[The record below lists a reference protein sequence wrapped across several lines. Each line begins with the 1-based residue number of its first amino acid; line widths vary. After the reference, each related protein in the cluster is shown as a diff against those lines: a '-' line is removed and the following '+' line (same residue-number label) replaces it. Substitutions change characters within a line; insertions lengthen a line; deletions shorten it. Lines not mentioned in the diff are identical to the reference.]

1 MKIYSYYGFN
11 EFIIFPGYKGY
22 MIKEY
27 FANYY
32 LHIPNVTRD
41 RGFKTDIKKN
51 MNENPREFLQTLENF
66 PDRYR

>member
-1 MKIYSYYGFN
+1 MKIYSYDVFN

-32 LHIPNVTRD
+32 LHIPDVT
-41 RGFKTDIKKN
+41 TDIK
-51 MNENPREFLQTLENF
+51 RT
-66 PDRYR
+66 